1 MNQSSIKITSDNTQD
16 INDSDKS
23 KSINAIKEQVAA
35 IKENSQ

>member
-23 KSINAIKEQVAA
+23 NSINAIKEQVAA